1 MSDFTALGD
10 KRFVSLA
17 TFRKTGVPV
26 PTTVWIARDGEAL
39 LVTTPAQS
47 GKVKRLRNNPRVEL
61 RASGRLGK
69 VRDDAPKFAGT
80 AEIISDE
87 ADVVRYGKLFRKKLG
102 IQHSIFMFIERR
114 VAKGENRRRVILRIL
129 PA

>member
-10 KRFVSLA
+10 KRFVSLT

-26 PTTVWIARDGEAL
+26 PTTVWVARDGDAL
-39 LVTTPAQS
+39 LVTTPAES

-80 AEIISDE
+80 TEIISE
-87 ADVVRYGKLFRKKLG
+87 GAGVARYGNLFRKKLG
-102 IQHSIFMFIERR
+102 IEYSIFMFIERR
-114 VAKGENRRRVILRIL
+114 VAKAERRKRVILRIL
-129 PA
+129 PD